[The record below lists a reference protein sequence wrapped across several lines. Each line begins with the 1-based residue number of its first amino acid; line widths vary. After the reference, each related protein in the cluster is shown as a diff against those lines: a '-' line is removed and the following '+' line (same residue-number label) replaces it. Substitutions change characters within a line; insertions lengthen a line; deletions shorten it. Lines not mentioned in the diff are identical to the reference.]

1 MKECSSRKV
10 LILRMSWDDPP
21 NKANKLPGGQQDQGH
36 EVVLQDQGEG
46 YRLLGIGMAQYLRV
60 SRRIPYSF

>member
-1 MKECSSRKV
+1 
-10 LILRMSWDDPP
+10 MSWDDPP

-46 YRLLGIGMAQYLRV
+46 YCLLGIGMAQYLR
-60 SRRIPYSF
+60 IPFLGRDLIDPQSSHL